1 MVKYLGGCACGA
13 VRFEAVREPLR
24 AGLCHCMVCRKH
36 HGSAFNPFVVFK
48 FEDVLVAGALKAWR
62 SSDHSSRF
70 SCEVC
75 GSPICQQEDE
85 GGEIELHTGSF
96 DEPSLFAP
104 MYENWIDSREDWL
117 PHLGIQERQTDLGY
131 ERRRASAR
139 TSRSSEGFLNH

>member
-1 MVKYLGGCACGA
+1 MVRYLGGCACGA

-36 HGSAFNPFVVFK
+36 HGSPFNPFVVFK

-117 PHLGIQERQTDLGY
+117 PRLGIPERHTDLGY
-131 ERRRASAR
+131 ERRCALAR